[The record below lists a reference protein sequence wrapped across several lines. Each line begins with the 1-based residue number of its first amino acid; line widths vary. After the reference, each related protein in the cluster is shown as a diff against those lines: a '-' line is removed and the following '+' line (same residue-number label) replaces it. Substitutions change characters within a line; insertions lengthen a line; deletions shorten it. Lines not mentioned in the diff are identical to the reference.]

1 MQNGRAS
8 VTADGVAMLRAVH
21 QLADHPKAFDDPL
34 AVPILG
40 VPLPT
45 PSPEE
50 VRQEHPGWRSLRAH
64 IVGRSRHA
72 EEELKKAVQRGATQY
87 VILGSGLDTF
97 AYRNPYAE
105 FLRVYEVDFPSSQA
119 RKLEKLKTAGI
130 QVPPNVSFIPVD
142 FEQATPEL
150 QLRRAGF
157 QPGEITFFSWLG
169 VTCYLTDNG
178 FSAMIGFIAGMP
190 EESSLVFDFFVPKS
204 YLPPGEQAV
213 FERLAAEAASLG
225 EPYRLFFEPHRLMK
239 QLTEAGF
246 RHTDCLDRSD
256 INRRY
261 FGGRSDD
268 LRVRSRLIRLLTVV
282 R

>member
-1 MQNGRAS
+1 MQDGRAS

-21 QLADHPKAFDDPL
+21 QLADNPKVFDDPL

-40 VPLPT
+40 VPLPA

-72 EEELKKAVQRGATQY
+72 EEELKKAVHRGATQY

-130 QVPPNVSFIPVD
+130 QVPSNVSFIPVD
-142 FEQATPEL
+142 FEHATPEL
-150 QLRRAGF
+150 QLRSAGF
-157 QPGEITFFSWLG
+157 RPGEITCFSWLG

-178 FSAMIGFIAGMP
+178 FSAMIDFIAGMP

-213 FERLAAEAASLG
+213 FERLAAEAAALG
-225 EPYRLFFEPHRLMK
+225 EPYRLFFEPHRLVK
-239 QLTEAGF
+239 QLSEAGF
-246 RHTDCLDRSD
+246 RHIDCLDRSD